1 MSKSNTSTQKRR
13 RKKYLYLMND
23 HVNSFDNVRMILTSL
38 IPGINDIKAT
48 SIATIV
54 HNNGQCNIY
63 QGFAPEIYVL
73 AAQLRKQGL
82 RIQIHNKRLTNK

>member
-1 MSKSNTSTQKRR
+1 MMSILNTSTRKRR

-23 HVNSFDNVRMILTSL
+23 NVNSFDTVRLALTSL
-38 IPGINDIKAT
+38 IPGMNDIKAT

-54 HNNGQCNIY
+54 HNNSQCNIY

-82 RIQIHNKRLTNK
+82 RIQIHDKRL

>member
-82 RIQIHNKRLTNK
+82 RIQIHDKRLIKK